1 MVQSVLLADDHGVVR
16 EGLKV
21 LLERAGFQVVA
32 EASDGREALTKA
44 LALRPDV
51 AVIDVTMPLLNGI
64 DVTRALRKEG
74 LQTKVILLTFHTER
88 QYVVP
93 ALEAGVSGYVVKTQ
107 ASADLVR
114 ALHEVGRGRIYV
126 SPAISGDVA
135 EAVRRRKAPSRDPLT
150 RREREVLQL
159 IAEGKSTKEVAA
171 ILGVSVK
178 TADTHRTH
186 IMAKLDIHDTA
197 GLVHYAIREGLTS
210 A

>member
-1 MVQSVLLADDHGVVR
+1 MAQSVLLADDHGVVR

-32 EASDGREALTKA
+32 EASDGREALNKA
-44 LALRPDV
+44 FALRPDV

-64 DVTRALRKEG
+64 DVARALRKEG
-74 LQTKVILLTFHTER
+74 LRTKVILLTFHTER

>member
-1 MVQSVLLADDHGVVR
+1 MAQRVLLADDHGVVR

-88 QYVVP
+88 QYVVA

-114 ALHEVGRGRIYV
+114 ALLEIGRGRSYV
-126 SPAISGDVA
+126 SPAISGDVG

-150 RREREVLQL
+150 QREREVLQL

-197 GLVHYAIREGLTS
+197 GLVRYAIREGLTS

>member
-1 MVQSVLLADDHGVVR
+1 MAQRVLLADDHGVVR

-88 QYVVP
+88 QYVVA

-114 ALHEVGRGRIYV
+114 ALLEIGRGRSYV
-126 SPAISGDVA
+126 SPAIAGDVG

-197 GLVHYAIREGLTS
+197 GLVRYAIREGLTS

>member
-1 MVQSVLLADDHGVVR
+1 MAQRVLLADDHGVVR
-16 EGLKV
+16 EGLKA

-32 EASDGREALTKA
+32 EASDGREALQKA

-64 DVTRALRKEG
+64 DVARALRQEG
-74 LQTKVILLTFHTER
+74 LRTKVILLTFHTER

-107 ASADLVR
+107 ASADLVL
-114 ALHEVGRGRIYV
+114 ALREIDRGRIYV
-126 SPAISGDVA
+126 SPAIYGDVG
-135 EAVRRRKAPSRDPLT
+135 EAVYRRKAPSRDPLT

-159 IAEGKSTKEVAA
+159 VAEGKSTKEVAA

-178 TADTHRTH
+178 TAETHRTH

-197 GLVHYAIREGLTS
+197 SLVRYAIREGLIS

>member
-32 EASDGREALTKA
+32 EASDGREALNKA
-44 LALRPDV
+44 FALRPDV

-64 DVTRALRKEG
+64 DVARALRKEG
-74 LQTKVILLTFHTER
+74 LRTKVILLTFHTER
-88 QYVVP
+88 QYVVA

-114 ALHEVGRGRIYV
+114 ALLEIGRGRSYI
-126 SPAISGDVA
+126 SPAISGDVR

-197 GLVHYAIREGLTS
+197 GLVRYAIREGLTS